1 MAWWATNALFLRYLT
16 PANFFSRIEFQYV
29 NTYILCLSIYAFIH
43 TILQFEYSTLLSVFY
58 FHMSEIKFQMHSPS
72 SPLNNSWM
80 LSLDL
85 KVKHLY
91 GAVDSPK
98 LKIKKKTPFIYMLS
112 YCHFFSFNH
121 ICENIFLSNASQH
134 WLQTFHSDVST
145 FMTKRMFSLLAVF
158 FFKYFMFLNKTIL

>member
-98 LKIKKKTPFIYMLS
+98 LKIKKKLRSYICSRIAIFSLS
-112 YCHFFSFNH
+112 TTSVKTSSFPMRPNTDYRHFSVMFQLLWRSE
-121 ICENIFLSNASQH
+121 C
-134 WLQTFHSDVST
+134 FHSWRS
-145 FMTKRMFSLLAVF
+145 FSLNISCF
-158 FFKYFMFLNKTIL
+158 